1 MTRSRLGYY
10 FEKSGWQIFS
20 QKEYLKTFVAILKN
34 NNIWISKNTAATFG
48 AFLEKIGVLLFHRH
62 QDALLASKKNV

>member
-1 MTRSRLGYY
+1 MLDKCLMPRLA
-10 FEKSGWQIFS
+10 
-20 QKEYLKTFVAILKN
+20 YLKKNNENHNVLAILKN